1 MNYQAKVIKQYEKQG
16 YYVINLI
23 STNKN
28 GIPDLLALKK
38 GEEPFFIECKKQGDT
53 IKPLQKFR
61 IDELKEK
68 GFKAICLHEVKGII
82 Y

>member
-1 MNYQAKVIKQYEKQG
+1 MNFQTKTIKKYEKQG

-28 GIPDLLALKK
+28 GIPDLLALKD
-38 GEEPFFIECKKQGDT
+38 GEKPFFIECKENKDT

-61 IDELKEK
+61 IDELKK
-68 GFKAICLHEVKGII
+68 HGFDAVCLHNTKGII

>member
-1 MNYQAKVIKQYEKQG
+1 MNYQTKTIKKLEKEG

-23 STNKN
+23 TTNKN

-38 GEEPFFIECKKQGDT
+38 GEEPYFIECKEGGDT

-68 GFKAICLHEVKGII
+68 GFNAECLHNTKGKI